1 MHECDGRCSVERAL
15 CGVRDCNTVPGSK
28 YLQLWLSVNPVSGN
42 FCDPIGRLREQYGF
56 EFAVKGVYMV
66 MLKTRRMGE
75 LPLTAYL
82 PPALTEVQMR
92 KEAKRKAYF

>member
-1 MHECDGRCSVERAL
+1 MAGLGARPHAAVRCRAH
-15 CGVRDCNTVPGSK
+15 T
-28 YLQLWLSVNPVSGN
+28 VNPVSGD

-82 PPALTEVQMR
+82 PPALTEAQVR
-92 KEAKRKAYF
+92 KEAKRKAYSEQQMQKRARAGEL